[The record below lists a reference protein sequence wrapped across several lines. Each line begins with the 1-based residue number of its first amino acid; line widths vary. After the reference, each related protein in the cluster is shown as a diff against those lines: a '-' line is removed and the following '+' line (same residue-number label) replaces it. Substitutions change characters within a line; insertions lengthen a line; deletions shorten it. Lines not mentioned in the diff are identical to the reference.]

1 MFSLSFCL
9 AGKGPFTAGKA
20 KNMHH
25 RGVRFTRQAVSVV
38 QEMALLLLGNLG
50 AKF

>member
-38 QEMALLLLGNLG
+38 QEMARLLLGNLG